1 MAIQTTL
8 FAYHIITETV
18 SKGYMFQLEMV
29 RAHALRYS
37 VGEVPIMFVDRIFGG
52 DGNNIG
58 MFFGCFHSIISILTT
73 I

>member
-1 MAIQTTL
+1 MAI
-8 FAYHIITETV
+8 HIITETV

-29 RAHALRYS
+29 HAPSHALGYL
-37 VGEVPIMFVDRIFGG
+37 VGEVPIMFMDRIFGG

-58 MFFGCFHSIISILTT
+58 MFFGYFHSIISILTT

>member
-1 MAIQTTL
+1 MAI
-8 FAYHIITETV
+8 HIITETM

-29 RAHALRYS
+29 HAHALGYL
-37 VGEVPIMFVDRIFGG
+37 VGEVPIMFMDRIFGG